1 MALLQVLQCSDLA
14 PQDKLL
20 SRFHQPG
27 RGELRDEVLQIL
39 RQLQL
44 GDRIPVR
51 QKKLDDAHGVFL
63 VRLGLSQRELHEV
76 GDEQRIDHDGGY
88 PFCREKGVQVDVVAG
103 GRFNSSRYLREV
115 FAVLCNGFPQL
126 HEPFRGHGKGQGKS
140 PLSVAVNPLG

>member
-1 MALLQVLQCSDLA
+1 MGDDHIAQRF
-14 PQDKLL
+14 PL
-20 SRFHQPG
+20 SG
-27 RGELRDEVLQIL
+27 NITEVLQIL